1 MKRAAEIRIEKDIHH
16 GQDVWLLKFA
26 YDKLVMDQLRA
37 AVPLRWSKTKGCW
50 YGPGTEA
57 FLIRVREMEGITL
70 SFSPEVTV
78 SKPPEPSPASPVTD
92 KNPQERMPIKN
103 NQEIPAVL
111 PVDSEKPIQAVA
123 AVFTARAMTDL
134 LKWCD
139 YLKGRQYAPKTIE
152 VYSQALRQF
161 FIWLGDKNHKEVRKE
176 DVSRYMQH
184 LVIGKHISR
193 SYQNQ
198 VINALKSFYYHTLSI
213 HMSSE
218 MLERPRREYSLPQ
231 FLTREE
237 VSNIFHTIGNLKHRA
252 MISLV
257 YACGLRLGEVIR
269 IRLAD
274 IDASQRLLMIRHSK
288 GNKDRMVPLPE
299 SILHL
304 LNDYAQAYRPKQFL
318 FEGQW
323 DGQPY
328 SERSVQQVF
337 KNAVRKSGIRKQDAT
352 LHWLRHSYATHL
364 LEMGTNL
371 RDLQALLG
379 HKNIKTTEG
388 YTHVSS
394 TKFRHIVSPFDVL
407 PEESN
412 NLKLP
417 NTPKKL
423 YF

>member
-1 MKRAAEIRIEKDIHH
+1 MNKKADLRLERGNHK
-16 GQDVWLLKFA
+16 GQAIWLLKFA
-26 YDKLVMDQLRA
+26 YDKAIIDKLRA
-37 AVPLRWSKTKGCW
+37 AVPLRWSKTKGSW
-50 YGPGTEA
+50 YGPGTEE
-57 FLIRVREMEGITL
+57 FLMRVREVEGIAI
-70 SFSPEVTV
+70 SVAPADASSIPQG
-78 SKPPEPSPASPVTD
+78 PSPTSLATG
-92 KNPQERMPIKN
+92 N
-103 NQEIPAVL
+103 NLQGQPLMENYPKTPAFRPSV
-111 PVDSEKPIQAVA
+111 PEKPVQAV
-123 AVFTARAMTDL
+123 TAISTSGAMPDL
-134 LKWCD
+134 MKWSD
-139 YLKGRQYAPKTIE
+139 HLKGLQYAPKTIE

-176 DVSRYMQH
+176 DVSHYMQY
-184 LVIGKHISR
+184 LVIEKKISR

-198 VINALKSFYYHTLSI
+198 AINAIKSFYNHTFSI
-213 HMSSE
+213 HMSSD
-218 MLERPRREYSLPQ
+218 MLERPRKEYHLPQ

-237 VSNIFHTIGNLKHRA
+237 VSNIFHTLGNLKHRA

-269 IRLAD
+269 IRLTD
-274 IDASQRLLMIRHSK
+274 IEASQRLLMIRQSK

-299 SILHL
+299 SILLL
-304 LNDYAQAYRPKQFL
+304 LNDYAQAYRPKIFL
-318 FEGQW
+318 FEGQL
-323 DGQPY
+323 DSQPY

-417 NTPKKL
+417 NSPKKL